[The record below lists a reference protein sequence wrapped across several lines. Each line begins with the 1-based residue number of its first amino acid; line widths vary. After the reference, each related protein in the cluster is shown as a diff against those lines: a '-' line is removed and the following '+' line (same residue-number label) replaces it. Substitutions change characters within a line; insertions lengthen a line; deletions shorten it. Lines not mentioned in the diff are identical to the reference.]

1 MRIGPAILV
10 VLVPALALAQ
20 QPDSVGREVCFPG
33 ASAPLC
39 TWMVEVDLLM
49 TRRVNSDRNERGGPA
64 HRYGMALGLLLNTSA
79 RSAGGLLAFADGVEG
94 EGRHGIALR
103 YRRWL
108 DVRSPLD
115 LDLGIVLGGYQ
126 DRQPIRGTGAVAQ
139 VSIMVEGRAGFVV
152 RTDLVRDSA
161 GLWRRSVFAGGRLS
175 GEPALLLLLLVG
187 RLILACPAGCLD

>member
-1 MRIGPAILV
+1 MRSGPAILI
-10 VLVPALALAQ
+10 VLVPTLALAQ

-49 TRRVNSDRNERGGPA
+49 TRRVNTDRNERGGPA
-64 HRYGMALGLLLNTSA
+64 HGSGMALGLLLNTSS
-79 RSAGGLLAFADGVEG
+79 RSASGLVAFADAAEG

-108 DVRSPLD
+108 DGRSSLD

-126 DRQPIRGTGAVAQ
+126 DREPIRGTGAVAQ
-139 VSIMVEGRAGFVV
+139 ASILVERRVGFAVRA
-152 RTDLVRDSA
+152 DLVRDSA
-161 GLWRRSVFAGGRLS
+161 GLWRRSVFAGGRLG
-175 GEPALLLLLLVG
+175 GEPALLLVILLG
-187 RLILACPAGCLD
+187 QWILACPSGCLD